1 MNQEVEME
9 QQPEQ
14 KPQYNIVIKRISQV
28 LSAISAATL
37 SVMMFLTVA
46 DVIGTYF
53 FLHPIEGTNELVGLL
68 LVVTASLGL
77 GWCQLVKG
85 NVRITIMWERFS
97 LKGRSLMDTF
107 DYLICIAATGIIA
120 WQGALMAHG
129 YMSKQ
134 IGSKSAIMGV
144 LLWPFIL
151 VMVVGFTWA
160 TIIFLIDVF
169 KSFVEVFK
177 R

>member
-1 MNQEVEME
+1 ME

-14 KPQYNIVIKRISQV
+14 KPKSNNIIKSISQV
-28 LSAISAATL
+28 LAAISAATL

-46 DVIGTYF
+46 DVCTTNLF
-53 FLHPIEGTNELVGLL
+53 FRPIEGTAELVGLL
-68 LVVTASLGL
+68 LVVTAALGL

-85 NVRITIMWERFS
+85 NVRITIAWERFS
-97 LKGRSLMDTF
+97 LRGRSIIDICN
-107 DYLICIAATGIIA
+107 YVICIAATSIIA
-120 WQGALMAHG
+120 WQGALMVHE

-134 IGSKSAIMGV
+134 LGSKSTIMGV
-144 LLWPFIL
+144 LLWPFII
-151 VMVVGFTWA
+151 VMVIGFTWA
-160 TIIFLIDVF
+160 TVIFLIDLY